1 MRSFWTQLNTEV
13 TEETPISV
21 VGAAVMWI
29 VIIWRS
35 WGAGEWRLGVT
46 SKGMG
51 SAARVVVDMVR
62 ESSWQPR
69 VLGS

>member
-1 MRSFWTQLNTEV
+1 M
-13 TEETPISV
+13 V

-35 WGAGEWRLGVT
+35 LGAGEWRLGVT

-62 ESSWQPR
+62 ESSWQLR